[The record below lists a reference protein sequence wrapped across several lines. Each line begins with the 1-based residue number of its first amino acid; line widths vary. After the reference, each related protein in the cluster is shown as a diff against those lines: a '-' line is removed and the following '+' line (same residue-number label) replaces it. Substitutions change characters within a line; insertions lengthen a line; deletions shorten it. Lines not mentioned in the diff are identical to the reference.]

1 MRDRRA
7 PGSRTANVTSS
18 ARAGFAHDGQRRQS
32 GFHEALDRRGC
43 KLMLSNSDVPFT
55 RDLYSDFQVDTVAAP
70 RAINCDA
77 TKRGKVSEIIV
88 RNYT

>member
-1 MRDRRA
+1 
-7 PGSRTANVTSS
+7 
-18 ARAGFAHDGQRRQS
+18 
-32 GFHEALDRRGC
+32 
-43 KLMLSNSDVPFT
+43 MLSNSDVPFI

-77 TKRGKVSEIIV
+77 TKRGKVSEVIV